1 LDRDLNANGFIHK
14 GFFIDTNAP
23 FKFEILTALKFVDEI
38 YSHVT
43 IKRDVFNYPYRDA
56 TVICLIKAI
65 QYGTEC
71 THLNSSS
78 ESTRKIVKFL
88 FPLKEELLKPIFE
101 TKAKKVLWE
110 PNPDMF
116 SFDKCTELISE
127 GPKESII
134 ESLALVYS
142 PNSLEYKWF

>member
-1 LDRDLNANGFIHK
+1 
-14 GFFIDTNAP
+14 
-23 FKFEILTALKFVDEI
+23 
-38 YSHVT
+38 
-43 IKRDVFNYPYRDA
+43 
-56 TVICLIKAI
+56 
-65 QYGTEC
+65 
-71 THLNSSS
+71 
-78 ESTRKIVKFL
+78 L